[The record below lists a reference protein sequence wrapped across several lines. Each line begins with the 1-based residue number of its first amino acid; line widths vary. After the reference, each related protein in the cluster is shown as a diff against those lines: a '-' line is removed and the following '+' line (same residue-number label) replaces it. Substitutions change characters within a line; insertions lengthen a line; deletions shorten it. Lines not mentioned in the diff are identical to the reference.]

1 MKKLIAI
8 VIFLVIVQKW
18 GVIID
23 VINPPPNYADAHG
36 GQVILYATSWC
47 GYCAK
52 TRELLQENSIPYY
65 EYNIESSQVGREQ
78 HKNLGGRGVP
88 VLLINGVVVKGYN
101 PTEILKLARN

>member
-8 VIFLVIVQKW
+8 VIALVIIQKW
-18 GVIID
+18 GSILE
-23 VINPPPNYADAHG
+23 VINPPPDYADAHS

-52 TRELLQENSIPYY
+52 ARKLLQENGIPYY
-65 EYNIESSQVGREQ
+65 EYNIETSQIGREQ

-101 PTEILKLARN
+101 PAKILKLARN